1 MTAWGAV
8 FARGG
13 SQGVPGK
20 NLRKI
25 GQVSLLGHAI
35 RLAQETPGID
45 RVLCSTDSAEI
56 AKEAEKCGAWV
67 PFMRPDHL
75 AGNASP
81 EWESWKH
88 LCSFLM
94 EQGGLESDTL
104 VVLPT
109 TAPLRDVADVSQ
121 AMTLAAN
128 SKADVVVTVTAAHRS
143 PWFNMV
149 TVDSRQRAAIVMNDR
164 AGVVFRRQDS
174 PDVFD
179 LTTVAYVTNLG
190 YVLSAANMF
199 AGDVVASVVPPERAI
214 DIDTELDLEIAEFLH
229 HRKEN
234 GA

>member
-1 MTAWGAV
+1 
-8 FARGG
+8 
-13 SQGVPGK
+13 
-20 NLRKI
+20 
-25 GQVSLLGHAI
+25 
-35 RLAQETPGID
+35 
-45 RVLCSTDSAEI
+45 
-56 AKEAEKCGAWV
+56 
-67 PFMRPDHL
+67 
-75 AGNASP
+75 
-81 EWESWKH
+81 
-88 LCSFLM
+88 M

-149 TVDSRQRAAIVMNDR
+149 TVDSRQRAVIVMKDR

-179 LTTVAYVTNLG
+179 LTAVAYVTNLG

>member
-45 RVLCSTDSAEI
+45 RVVCSTDSAEI

-149 TVDSRQRAAIVMNDR
+149 TVDSRQRAVIVMKDR